1 MVEEAVEEVEEVIV
15 VEVEVEPIVFDFDD
29 LIQQFVSQ
37 PYLDPAPQ

>member
-15 VEVEVEPIVFDFDD
+15 VEVEPIIFDFDD
-29 LIQQFVSQ
+29 LILQFVSQ